1 MGFSSKDVGVCCHSL
16 LQRIFPN
23 QGLNLVLHIAG
34 RFFTIWAS
42 SSEGRITAQGMVL
55 VFVLGR
61 RAVVKRSLTCFL
73 CPGRADRDPWQH
85 SWLRPG
91 RCLQAAGSHV
101 CAERDPAALP
111 GFLLLQS
118 ALLSA
123 HFGERRS
130 GTSKEK
136 VTVLYSYTSSASPTC
151 SAPFS
156 QSIKDISKI

>member
-1 MGFSSKDVGVCCHSL
+1 MGFSGKDVGVCCHSL
-16 LQRIFPN
+16 LQRVFPN

-42 SSEGRITAQGMVL
+42 SSDGRVTAQRMVL

-73 CPGRADRDPWQH
+73 CAGRADRDPWQH
-85 SWLRPG
+85 SRLRLG
-91 RCLQAAGSHV
+91 RRLQAAGSHV
-101 CAERDPAALP
+101 CAEWDPAALP

-123 HFGERRS
+123 YFRERRS
-130 GTSKEK
+130 GTPKEK
-136 VTVLYSYTSSASPTC
+136 VTVLHSYTCSASPTC

-156 QSIKDISKI
+156 QSIKDTSKI